1 MILYKLIF
9 NFSTERP
16 KNSLKLPNMYQF
28 RLNAIECSNFTF
40 KFRQQHRLLTTILK
54 HNCFLYIVEYV
65 FNLPSYI
72 VQNVVAITIQSYE

>member
-1 MILYKLIF
+1 
-9 NFSTERP
+9 
-16 KNSLKLPNMYQF
+16 MYQF
-28 RLNAIECSNFTF
+28 RLNAIECSNSTF

-72 VQNVVAITIQSYE
+72 VQNTRGSNYYTVIRVIRPQDSVDYIRID